1 MVNAKNVTQEHS
13 GRQERKQL
21 IVLLAHL
28 AITSRDQ
35 VLLDVEGEMIIF
47 DKKKL
52 IFFRCPKNLD
62 RNGKQILGMRGAK
75 DIKYCSRQ

>member
-1 MVNAKNVTQEHS
+1 LKIVRQDKKLEMVNAKNVTQEHS

-35 VLLDVEGEMIIF
+35 VLLDVEGA
-47 DKKKL
+47 
-52 IFFRCPKNLD
+52 P
-62 RNGKQILGMRGAK
+62 QILTVMGSKFSVCVAQK
-75 DIKYCSRQ
+75 I

>member
-1 MVNAKNVTQEHS
+1 LKIVRQDKKLEMVNAKNVTQEHS

-35 VLLDVEGEMIIF
+35 VLLDVEGAR
-47 DKKKL
+47 K
-52 IFFRCPKNLD
+52 
-62 RNGKQILGMRGAK
+62 ILTVMGSKFSVCVAQK
-75 DIKYCSRQ
+75 I

>member
-35 VLLDVEGEMIIF
+35 VLLDVEGEMILF
-47 DKKKL
+47 DKKTN
-52 IFFRCPKNLD
+52 IFRCPKNLD